1 MITFRDATE
10 QDAEAICSLND
21 AVVEVTSPM
30 DADRFKHLLDLSNP
44 CIAAEKDGEVIGFVL
59 AMQIGAGYANDNFN
73 WFAARLNN
81 FVYIDRIVIGA
92 AGQRQGL
99 GVKLYE
105 AVADAARAQGC
116 LIMCAEMDLDPPNE
130 QSLAFH
136 AKSGFVALG
145 TRTYETGKVVSMQV
159 KGL

>member
-10 QDAEAICSLND
+10 EDAQAICALND
-21 AVVEVTSPM
+21 AVVAVTSPM
-30 DADRFKHLLDLSNP
+30 DTDRFKYLLDLSNP
-44 CIAAEKDGEVIGFVL
+44 CIAAEKAGEVIGFVL
-59 AMQIGAGYANDNFN
+59 AMQIGAGYENDNFN

-99 GVKLYE
+99 GVKLYD
-105 AVADAARAQGC
+105 AVAEAARAQGC
-116 LIMCAEMDLDPPNE
+116 LVMCAEMDLDPPNE
-130 QSLAFH
+130 ESLAFH
-136 AKSGFVALG
+136 AKSGFVPLG
-145 TRTYETGKVVSMQV
+145 TRAYDTGKVVSMQI